1 MDVSTA
7 IVLSPG
13 VSFADWESDLQA
25 ALIKKGRLA
34 HIFHDL
40 DEIKPAKRPDP
51 PTIKTGHS
59 KEEFDLIF
67 SKFEDDL
74 AKWKEGEIEAK
85 NILLRRLHESVR
97 PQNFRKMSAKQ
108 IFDTIATTR
117 EEGAAVPYE
126 TAVRNLLGIKF
137 TGVEKYCNNFMQYY
151 LSVNSAAESMISHDE
166 SSESAN
172 QYLIPPGFASLLFI
186 LGTEELDWLETWRQT
201 KTLDGKNKYKSLES
215 MMSSLR
221 QVGTL

>member
-7 IVLSPG
+7 IILSPG

-51 PTIKTGHS
+51 PTIKTGQP

-74 AKWKEGEIEAK
+74 AKWKEG
-85 NILLRRLHESVR
+85 
-97 PQNFRKMSAKQ
+97 
-108 IFDTIATTR
+108 
-117 EEGAAVPYE
+117 
-126 TAVRNLLGIKF
+126 
-137 TGVEKYCNNFMQYY
+137 
-151 LSVNSAAESMISHDE
+151 
-166 SSESAN
+166 
-172 QYLIPPGFASLLFI
+172 
-186 LGTEELDWLETWRQT
+186 
-201 KTLDGKNKYKSLES
+201 
-215 MMSSLR
+215 
-221 QVGTL
+221 